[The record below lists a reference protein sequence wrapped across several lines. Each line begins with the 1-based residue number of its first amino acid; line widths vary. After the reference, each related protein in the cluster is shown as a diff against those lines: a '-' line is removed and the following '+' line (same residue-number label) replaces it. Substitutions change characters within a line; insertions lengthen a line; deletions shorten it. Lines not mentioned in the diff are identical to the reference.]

1 MADTVSVNI
10 VEVTPTN
17 LYEAQHSSLFVKAS
31 VTLPATSTAYDFGTT
46 DSSKFKIGSQDAYLD
61 PRFAFDGT
69 LHNVNAEG
77 SLTFS
82 GGSAL
87 GNGKLYTAPLNL
99 AGYSVTISEVTG

>member
-1 MADTVSVNI
+1 MATTINVH
-10 VEVTPTN
+10 EVTPTN

-31 VTLPATSTAYDFGTT
+31 ATVPTTSTAYDFDAT

-69 LHNVNAEG
+69 LHNVNQSG
-77 SLTFS
+77 SLVFS
-82 GGSAL
+82 GSSAL

-99 AGYSVTISEVTG
+99 AGYSVITLEVTD